1 MNMSQNRL
9 TTILSRNWWAVLLRG
24 VVAILFGILTLFQPG
39 ISLASLVMLFGF
51 YTLSDGAL
59 AVWTAI
65 SGRQDHEHWWILL
78 LTGLV
83 GVGAGLLAFVAP
95 GITALALLFY
105 IAVWAICT
113 GVLEVVSAI
122 RLRREIEGEW
132 MLILSGLAS
141 VLFGYILMAR
151 PGAGA
156 IAILWIIA
164 IYAIFFGVL
173 RVLLA
178 LKLRKFADSIESR

>member
-1 MNMSQNRL
+1 MAMSQNRL
-9 TTILSRNWWAVLLRG
+9 TTILSRSWRFVLLRG

-51 YTLSDGAL
+51 YALSDGAL
-59 AVWTAI
+59 GVWTAVC
-65 SGRQDHEHWWILL
+65 GRQDHEHWWVLL
-78 LTGLV
+78 FGGLV

-105 IAVWAICT
+105 IAVWAICS
-113 GVLEVVSAI
+113 GVLEIVSAL

-132 MLILSGLAS
+132 MLILSGAAS

-164 IYAIFFGVL
+164 VYAIFFGVL

-178 LKLRKFADSIESR
+178 LKLRKFADSFEIR

>member
-1 MNMSQNRL
+1 MNMPQNRL
-9 TTILSRNWWAVLLRG
+9 TTILSRSWRFVLLRG

-39 ISLASLVMLFGF
+39 ISLASLVMLFGA

-59 AVWTAI
+59 GVWTAV
-65 SGRQDHEHWWILL
+65 SGRQDHEHWWVLFFG
-78 LTGLV
+78 GLV
-83 GVGAGLLAFVAP
+83 GVGAGLLAFIAP

-105 IAVWAICT
+105 IAGWAICS
-113 GVLEVVSAI
+113 GVLEIVSAI

-132 MLILSGLAS
+132 MLILSGVAS
-141 VLFGYILMAR
+141 VFFGYILMAR

-164 IYAIFFGVL
+164 IYAILFGVL

-178 LKLRKFADSIESR
+178 LKLRTFANSVAGR